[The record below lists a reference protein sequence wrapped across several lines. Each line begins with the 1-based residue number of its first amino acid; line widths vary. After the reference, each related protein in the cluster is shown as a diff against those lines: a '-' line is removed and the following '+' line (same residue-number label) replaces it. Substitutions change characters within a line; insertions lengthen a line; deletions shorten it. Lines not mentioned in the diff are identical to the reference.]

1 MEQAEVGKSEKA
13 EGSEVA
19 HSKEDEQKET
29 SAGSTG
35 SARKVIATAVKGKVK
50 WFNVKNGYGFINR
63 IDTGEDIFVHQ
74 TAIIKNNPQK
84 LLRSLGDDEDVEF
97 DVVEGQKGPEA
108 ANVTGPDGAPVQG
121 SKYAA
126 DRNNRRGRR
135 AGGEYFRR
143 RPRGRIGY
151 NVTDGS
157 GEAEGE
163 EEESGYDPSYRQVR
177 RRPRAGRAMRRNY
190 GFRGGRGV
198 FVNYRRSRRCGQME
212 HALLDRRYNVFSL
225 WAGGVYA
232 DCRMFLLVLVLFP
245 SRECLPLKLFLGN
258 EVLQEQNGYSDMPY
272 RAGRYRARRPMRGF
286 PRGGGGSYFG
296 QYDRPGRGRGRFG
309 GRRGRFG
316 RGRGRGGGQYGGEE
330 KSDVADSESKTTE
343 NLSTDDQTSPKA
355 GLVQDTNSASA
366 TNRSWDAKSTEERD
380 E

>member
-1 MEQAEVGKSEKA
+1 MSRRKRPPAAPALLAKSSVSDQQAALDS
-13 EGSEVA
+13 
-19 HSKEDEQKET
+19 
-29 SAGSTG
+29 
-35 SARKVIATAVKGKVK
+35 TAVKGKVK

-63 IDTGEDIFVHQ
+63 TDTGEDIFVHQ

-198 FVNYRRSRRCGQME
+198 FVNY
-212 HALLDRRYNVFSL
+212 V
-225 WAGGVYA
+225 
-232 DCRMFLLVLVLFP
+232 
-245 SRECLPLKLFLGN
+245 
-258 EVLQEQNGYSDMPY
+258 
-272 RAGRYRARRPMRGF
+272 RG
-286 PRGGGGSYFG
+286 
-296 QYDRPGRGRGRFG
+296 
-309 GRRGRFG
+309 
-316 RGRGRGGGQYGGEE
+316 
-330 KSDVADSESKTTE
+330 
-343 NLSTDDQTSPKA
+343 STDLA
-355 GLVQDTNSASA
+355 
-366 TNRSWDAKSTEERD
+366 
-380 E
+380 